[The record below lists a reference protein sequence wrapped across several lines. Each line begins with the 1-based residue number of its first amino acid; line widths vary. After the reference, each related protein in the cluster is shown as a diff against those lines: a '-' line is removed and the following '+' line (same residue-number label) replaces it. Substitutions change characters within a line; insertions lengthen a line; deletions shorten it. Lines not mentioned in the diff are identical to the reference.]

1 MMKIKEVE
9 FFYVDVP
16 LKEIPQR
23 NMERQLHGWR
33 IFQICRIELDN
44 GVEGFGETLPTYT
57 WSRVQENVTEK
68 LKGRSPAEFLW
79 DDSLGAGVQM
89 ALFDVT
95 GKAMGVPAYQLMG
108 AKHRDFCPISWWA
121 IDMPPEDYAAQA
133 REAVELGYTSMKQKP
148 RPWFDVY
155 EQVKQTA
162 ASSNENFKIDLDF
175 NGHLVNS
182 ANAVSVIR
190 KLEKCP
196 NVAFL
201 ESPIPQQDV
210 AGNQRI
216 RSQTRC
222 AIAMHFG
229 NPPFPTAVSEQVCD
243 GFVIGGGAYTT
254 LHQFACAARF
264 NLPGWLQL
272 VGTGITT
279 TWGLHLGCVA
289 THAQWPM
296 ITCVNMYQHQLI
308 SEQIEIQGGFAKVPD
323 SPGLGI
329 KLADDFHQFKV
340 DSPDKPNVRAH
351 YALVRASGD
360 KRWFQPEMSHY
371 GYWTESERGNF
382 PGVFEHGVNLERWD
396 DDGSK
401 EWKDMEER
409 LKNGPVSQRA

>member
-1 MMKIKEVE
+1 MKIKEVE

-16 LKEIPQR
+16 FKEIPQR
-23 NMERQLHGWR
+23 NMERQIHAWR

-44 GVEGFGETLPTYT
+44 GMEGFGETLPTYT
-57 WSRVQENVTEK
+57 WSRVQEDVTAK
-68 LKGRSPAEFLW
+68 LKGKSPAAFLW

-108 AKHRDFCPISWWA
+108 TKHRDFCPISWWA

-133 REAVELGYTSMKQKP
+133 REAVKLGYTSMKQKP

-162 ASSNENFKIDLDF
+162 ANSNENFKIDLDF
-175 NGHLVNS
+175 NAHLVNS

-190 KLEKCP
+190 ELEKCP

-201 ESPIPQQDV
+201 ETPIPQEDV
-210 AGNQRI
+210 AGNKRV

-229 NPPFPTAVSEQVCD
+229 NPPFPTAVHEEVCD
-243 GFVIGGGAYTT
+243 GFVICGGAHSA

-264 NLPGWLQL
+264 NMPGWLQL

-296 ITCVNMYQHQLI
+296 ITCLNMYQHQLI
-308 SEQIEIQGGFAKVPD
+308 SEPIEMVGGFAKVPD
-323 SPGLGI
+323 KPGLGFELSDEI
-329 KLADDFHQFKV
+329 HKFKA
-340 DSPDKPNVRAH
+340 DSPDKPNVKAH
-351 YALVRASGD
+351 YALVRANGD
-360 KRWFQPEMSHY
+360 KRWFQPEMAHY
-371 GYWTESERGNF
+371 GYWTESHRGNF
-382 PGVFEHGVNLERWD
+382 PGVFEHGVRLERWD
-396 DDGSK
+396 NDDSK
-401 EWKDMEER
+401 DWKDMEER
-409 LKNGPVSQRA
+409 LKHGVVSERA